1 MMLEV
6 KEPQRGTSPDAMG
19 DRRRHTS
26 LIASC
31 LKGARSL
38 LIASFCGFA
47 TLFGIAHLLL
57 VQITKP
63 SGYVFFGML
72 ATVPVLITTM
82 VWGFAAD
89 RRAVLTRFGFGAL
102 MCACAIPAIY
112 LARFAP
118 ESARPTVR
126 NLLGL
131 PFFILAL
138 IGPGV
143 FANARTTGRPGR

>member
-1 MMLEV
+1 MLEV
-6 KEPQRGTSPDAMG
+6 QQKAPHGTSSDGGKAHS
-19 DRRRHTS
+19 RRTS
-26 LIASC
+26 LIAHC
-31 LKGARSL
+31 AL
-38 LIASFCGFA
+38 LIASFCGFV

-63 SGYVFFGML
+63 SGYVFFGTL
-72 ATVPVLITTM
+72 ATVPVLIAAM

-89 RRAVLTRFGFGAL
+89 RRTILTRFGFGAL
-102 MCACAIPAIY
+102 MCACAIPVIY

-143 FANARTTGRPGR
+143 FANARATGRSRR